1 MKLQLPHPEEQ
12 KNINP
17 SDFIKYL
24 KDEKGL
30 KVTRNHTIGWRLC
43 DEKDKML
50 VGEKYEND
58 VIVFVKIKDCP
69 VEESDKTG
77 QKHYQPVGIKCIP
90 TNPMGNC
97 VGIGKPRRITSK
109 EGIEIDGKLHHRF
122 NSTPVL
128 IMNGG
133 WVYETHLK
141 ESVMK

>member
-12 KNINP
+12 RNITP
-17 SDFIKYL
+17 DVFIKYL

-30 KVTRNHTIGWRLC
+30 KVTRNHSVGWRLC
-43 DEKDKML
+43 EEKDKML
-50 VGEKYEND
+50 VSGKYEND

-77 QKHYQPVGIKCIP
+77 QKHYQPKGIKCIP

-109 EGIEIDGKLHHRF
+109 EGIEIEGKTHHRF
-122 NSTPVL
+122 NSTPVF

-133 WVYETHLK
+133 WVYEAHLK
-141 ESVMK
+141 EVVKK